1 MMATSAGGLFSFAQD
16 TSNLSA
22 HCAGRYKPRRDNMER
37 NGSANWSGDLKSGKG
52 KVSTESGALKDQPYG
67 FNTRFENGSG
77 TNPEELIGAAHA
89 SCYAMAMS
97 LGLGEK
103 DLTADSIDASA
114 KVTLS
119 EVDGSFAVTK
129 VHLDVTAKIP
139 GISEVDFQ
147 EVAEST
153 KKNCPISKLLT
164 ADITL
169 DAKLA

>member
-1 MMATSAGGLFSFAQD
+1 MQRS
-16 TSNLSA
+16 
-22 HCAGRYKPRRDNMER
+22 
-37 NGSANWSGDLKSGKG
+37 GSAIWSGDLKSGKG
-52 KVSTESGALKDQPYG
+52 HVSSESGALKDLPYG
-67 FNTRFENGSG
+67 FNTRFEDTPG
-77 TNPEELIGAAHA
+77 TNPEELVGAAHA

-103 DLTADSIDASA
+103 NLKADEIKAKA

-119 EVDGSFAVTK
+119 EVDGGFAVTK

-139 GISEVDFQ
+139 GISEADFQ
-147 EVAEST
+147 EVAEAT

-164 ADITL
+164 AEITL